1 MVAATPMRATPSPK
15 DVARNPLLFAEKFL
29 KIQNKSMQTI
39 PLLYNFFQQDY
50 LAKRSSRDLI
60 LKPRQLGFTTA
71 IQAEFRRYEWTR
83 ASRTL
88 TLGKD
93 DENTTDLRAMA
104 DFYYDNLPDD
114 FRPFR
119 AINNDTRTVYPDV
132 KSRATIRKAGN
143 TNSGRGGTNT
153 HIHLSEAAF
162 YPDAGK
168 IVASA
173 LQAGNPLW
181 VVAEST
187 PNGARG
193 WFYNECMAALR
204 GESIWKLHF
213 YRWFDN
219 PDYAIP
225 LEPKEVLV
233 YDDEEKELIRLH
245 RLRPEQIKWRRLKKL
260 EVRGLFPQEYPED
273 IKECFMQSGKSAFH
287 FPAGVFTAP
296 SDAVYNPEH
305 QYVMA
310 IDWGQ
315 NDDWTVAIIFD
326 VTDYCEVLIYR
337 KNKAAYLSMIDDIAK
352 LAHEWHIEKIVPE
365 RNSMGTNIEVLSAEL
380 NKLEWPIDKRTGYPS
395 NPTIQGFWMDVHSK
409 DRLVKRFQLGM
420 ESGLR
425 LMALPEKHPEY
436 IGHPITVANMEIA
449 AYISTQTPMGLWS
462 YSHPPNEHDDTVD
475 TRMLAHSA
483 AYELMN

>member
-1 MVAATPMRATPSPK
+1 MIARQTPSPSQVSR
-15 DVARNPLLFAEKFL
+15 DPVLFAEKFL
-29 KIQNKSMQTI
+29 KIQDTTMATV
-39 PLLYNFFQQDY
+39 PLVYNFFQVDY
-50 LAKRSSRDLI
+50 LRKRSSRDLI

-104 DFYYDNLPDD
+104 DFYYDELPDD
-114 FRPFR
+114 FRPYR
-119 AINNDTRTVYPDV
+119 TINNDTRTVYPEI

-173 LQAGNPLW
+173 LQAGNPKW

-204 GESIWKLHF
+204 GESVWKLHF

-219 PDYAIP
+219 PNYAIP
-225 LEPKEVLV
+225 LEPKEVLA

-245 RLRPEQIKWRRLKKL
+245 GLGPEQIKWRRLKQM
-260 EVRGLFPQEYPED
+260 EVRELFPQEYPED
-273 IKECFMQSGKSAFH
+273 IKKCFLQSGNGAFH
-287 FPAGVFTAP
+287 FLADTFTAP
-296 SDAVYNPEH
+296 IDTVYNPEH
-305 QYVMA
+305 VYCMG

-315 NDDWTVAIIFD
+315 EGDWTVAVIFD
-326 VTDYCEVLIYR
+326 VTDYREVLIYR
-337 KNKAAYLSMIDDIAK
+337 KNKSAYLSMIDDIAQ
-352 LAHEWHIEKIVPE
+352 LANEWHVEKIIPE
-365 RNSMGTNIEVLSAEL
+365 KNSMGTNIEVLSVAL
-380 NKLEWPIDKRTGYPS
+380 NKLEWQVDKRTGYPS
-395 NPTIQGFWMDVHSK
+395 NPTIQSFWMDIHSK
-409 DRLVKRFQLGM
+409 DRLVKRMQLGI
-420 ESGLR
+420 EAGLK
-425 LMALPEKHPEY
+425 LLGLPENNPMT
-436 IGHPITVANMEIA
+436 GHPVSIANQEITAF
-449 AYISTQTPMGLWS
+449 ISSQTAMGLWS

-475 TRMLAHSA
+475 ARMLAHA
-483 AYELMN
+483 ATYELKA